1 MVCFDSED
9 QSTVVEKAGAAE
21 VGLSVVAGAVLM
33 VSHMTLTEEQRWV
46 GKQGKAVTFK
56 AHPRVPNS

>member
-1 MVCFDSED
+1 VVCFDSED

-33 VSHMTLTEEQRWV
+33 VSHMTLTEEQRLGWEA
-46 GKQGKAVTFK
+46 GKSCNLQGS
-56 AHPRVPNS
+56 PPSP